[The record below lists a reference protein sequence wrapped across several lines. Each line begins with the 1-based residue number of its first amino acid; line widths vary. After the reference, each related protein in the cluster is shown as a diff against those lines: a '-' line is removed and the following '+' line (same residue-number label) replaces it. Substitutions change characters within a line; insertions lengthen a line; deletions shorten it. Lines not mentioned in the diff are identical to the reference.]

1 MKKNTNVRAAYPLA
15 ILSLI
20 LLCNP
25 NVGVVDVLPDFI
37 ACFILARLLSPGVD
51 RAPYFAEAR
60 VALMR
65 LGWLNVAKIG
75 GLIIIGYSRMQNA
88 FGNDTSVVV
97 VTVFS
102 VAELMLGIM
111 AARALFN
118 ALFGLGERTEMNAT
132 IKDTDKVKPSGMPTN
147 TFAFLTV
154 KAAFNVIPNLFLLT
168 KVDENG
174 MISTVSKGYSVV
186 LATSTLLVLI
196 CGVAW
201 CVTTLKYLK
210 LIHKEGQFYSSIY
223 GLSDPDNE
231 ERIIKKHICARAKA
245 PLTLL
250 VIAVITLIDI
260 KFDNTFGINLAPNFI
275 FGIMSLIA
283 VLKLRKT
290 TKKGLAPAFMLA
302 AAYTVVSFE
311 SFIMESKFLY
321 DYGYSALLHDGVAHS
336 VYNAVE
342 VLAVIELVTLS
353 AFAVMLGRLLI
364 SFAYTNTALAPSDE
378 RYSRTDADFH
388 RSVKRRIVIFVSM
401 IITVGLIRC
410 IAVFSNGHARLI
422 LNQQATAT
430 VSSALPFM
438 GAVATALVVV
448 LIAFSYVIF
457 SSLKEDVDL
466 KYGGE

>member
-1 MKKNTNVRAAYPLA
+1 MKKNKNVRAAYPLA

-25 NVGVVDVLPDFI
+25 NIGVVDVLPDFI
-37 ACFILARLLSPGVD
+37 ACFILAGLLSPGVD

-75 GLIIIGYSRMQNA
+75 GLIVIGYSRMQNA

-111 AARALFN
+111 AARAVFN
-118 ALFGLGERTEMNAT
+118 ALFGLGERTEMNST

-174 MISTVSKGYSVV
+174 MIATVSKGYSIV
-186 LATSTLLVLI
+186 LVTSTLLVLI

-201 CVTTLKYLK
+201 CVTTIKYLK
-210 LIHKEGQFYSSIY
+210 SIHREGQFYSSIY
-223 GLSDPDNE
+223 SLSNE
-231 ERIIKKHICARAKA
+231 ENERRIVRKHKCEIAKA

-250 VIAVITLIDI
+250 IIAIVTLIDL
-260 KFDNTFGINLAPNFI
+260 KFDNTLGINLAPNFI
-275 FGIMSLIA
+275 FGIISLIA
-283 VLKLRKT
+283 VLKLRKS
-290 TKKGLAPAFMLA
+290 TKRGLAPAFMLA
-302 AAYTVVSFE
+302 AAYTVVSLE
-311 SFIMESKFLY
+311 SFVMESIFLY
-321 DYGYSALLHDGVAHS
+321 NYGYSALLHDGIAHS

-342 VLAVIELVTLS
+342 VLALIELITLT
-353 AFAVMLGRLLI
+353 AFAVALGELLI
-364 SFAYTNTALAPSDE
+364 SFAHENTALSPSDE

-388 RSVKRRIVIFVSM
+388 RSLKRRIIIFVAM
-401 IITVGLIRC
+401 IITIGVIRC
-410 IAVFSNGHARLI
+410 VAVFSNGHAQLI
-422 LNQQATAT
+422 LNQHATAT

-448 LIAFSYVIF
+448 LIAYTYVIF
-457 SSLKEDVDL
+457 SSIKEDVDL